1 MKIITI
7 KNNGWG
13 SLTIHDGKLPKSR
26 LEWQAGNKLQI
37 FILGH
42 MTDCYDLACVKA
54 LDYALGMGIDADDL
68 RRQSKNTNRSQ
79 FTTDTRK
86 LL

>member
-26 LEWQAGNKLQI
+26 LEWQAGNKLQV
-37 FILGH
+37 FVLGP
-42 MTDCYDLACVKA
+42 MTDCYDLACAEACTYA
-54 LDYALGMGIDADDL
+54 LDMGISAGEL
-68 RRQSKNTNRSQ
+68 RRQSKSSNRSQ